1 MAAAEIIRGE
11 DVAAS
16 ALPFVLSSLEAAI
29 QTRGL
34 ATFVLSGGSTP
45 LALYRRL
52 AADPGRLDWGRVHLF
67 WGDERLVP
75 ADDDGSNYGQAYQ
88 SLIQHIPI
96 PVANVHRIKGELP
109 AAEAAAHYAGVLRDF
124 GATHDPGAPHP
135 WPRLDVVLLGLGDDG
150 HTASLF
156 PGSPP
161 ASEPVIA
168 VTADYGGRPANRVS
182 LTPLVLNDA
191 RRIFFLAAG
200 AGKAKAVSRAIEG
213 PADPAQLPAQRIRP
227 GEGETFW
234 FLDHAAATGLQN

>member
-1 MAAAEIIRGE
+1 MAAAEIIRSE
-11 DVAAS
+11 DVAVS
-16 ALPFVLSSLEAAI
+16 AFPLVVSSLEAAV
-29 QTRGL
+29 QSRGL

-88 SLIQHIPI
+88 SLIKHIRVPA
-96 PVANVHRIKGELP
+96 ANVHRIRGELP

-124 GATHDPGAPHP
+124 GTTHDPGAPHP

-156 PGSPP
+156 PGTPP

-168 VTADYGGRPANRVS
+168 VTADYGDRPANRVS

-191 RRIFFLAAG
+191 RRIIFLVAG
-200 AGKAKAVSRAIEG
+200 AGKAKAVARAIEG
-213 PADPAQLPAQRIRP
+213 PPDPAQRPAQRIRP
-227 GEGETFW
+227 REGEIFW
-234 FLDHAAATGLQN
+234 FLDQAAATDIKK